1 MYIKIDVAVFEKFS
15 EKEINFLVQ
24 PFDEN
29 GVIKKKWCLLQDKF
43 NLESSMHF
51 WRMELVHAIPNSWK
65 KDIQQI
71 NSSKD
76 ILTVKGHH
84 I

>member
-29 GVIKKKWCLLQDKF
+29 GVIKKK
-43 NLESSMHF
+43 M
-51 WRMELVHAIPNSWK
+51 V
-65 KDIQQI
+65 
-71 NSSKD
+71 
-76 ILTVKGHH
+76 LTTGQV
-84 I
+84 